1 MSYMRQPRQRPPLK
15 NGVDMQLQTAFA
27 EQNWTTVIRL
37 ADKRQKVAKDSYYEC
52 LKAVAESR
60 LDGVADKAAV
70 LVLVDQWVRGNVTPD
85 LEAIE
90 LLEWACEES
99 LLQHEYEQ
107 TYGTTFGVLRARW
120 VVANKTSLTN
130 PRSVAA
136 ATNCLRSCL
145 QAWDLVNAQQ
155 IATVLD
161 KSSSSKNDRRY
172 MFWSILLTHLL
183 AGDASQPPPKRNIY
197 GMLAQKQL
205 EKAAEAAEAN
215 GINTTEKPVG
225 NDRSLRDEEEFLLYL
240 RVLAA
245 HGTAD
250 NYAQRA
256 LHPKAGAAVQLA
268 TAGRKQLLDEVLL
281 QLRVDRRWDAVFE
294 LCEQAL
300 SLTTKDGAPSTLA
313 CDVRL
318 WNLFILAAQQRD
330 DVEAAFDTVQALL
343 AKYMASP
350 KLPLLYRKNIGLAV
364 LQTTFS
370 LPSSLVPETTT
381 TSHESSVRVEQ
392 LLSYIEAHLDKA
404 SLFNDVRSFVE
415 RLPFEEATD
424 LLKRLQEV
432 ASPESTT
439 PNTLRHVLVFKLRY
453 LLATCPETRCPRS
466 VLYAQTAETQAEA
479 DSILLK
485 GDTVRL
491 FETACKVCRNAAP
504 ANEGCTTCLETIAA
518 GALQLHRS
526 LSDDS
531 ALLKDV
537 LAKLGKDPR
546 IDLSLVAASA
556 FLRLDRLLSAALLLD
571 AQHRQTPDDIP
582 LRLLLVRLSLVLGC
596 GSHAL
601 ALWQPLGVKRSILDA
616 LGPLFYDRLSTA
628 APGLF
633 AGAVGPRRG
642 PLLEPVK
649 QYFGIVLRHPSA
661 VRIWDAFASG
671 SYSSILDMAAYHT
684 RLQQSATRVMAVVE
698 ERRAARAL
706 GGRTESV
713 PDDILGGELYNAT
726 DYGALPNLE
735 SSFGP
740 CLAERVSLG
749 PGFSPFSPSGPS
761 PATAGV
767 VRLQLGVLA
776 ERFLDVVAFKPP
788 KEYKP
793 AKPAEAA
800 ARDRAYVAESLSILD
815 ESLHDLLHKT
825 VDIQAQLTP
834 AEWAYF
840 TAVSALVGYAALA
853 LDSASTP
860 SIFGVLTQSITTSVD
875 LVKQAALSTAS
886 SSTSASALLAS
897 MSDLHSVGMLRET
910 AVAIKSTVLFLTAHH
925 DREATRDR
933 SGKSGLSRDALAGL
947 GQLKT
952 VAIQTFA
959 GIKAH
964 LKAIKDA
971 LGQGGLSTKL
981 KDEVRE
987 DELGKSLTK
996 TVGADA
1002 VDDWVDHLID
1012 GWRATL
1018 QGWTHVQMD

>member
-15 NGVDMQLQTAFA
+15 NGVDMQLQAAFA

-37 ADKRQKVAKDSYYEC
+37 ADKRAKATKDTYYEAV
-52 LKAVAESR
+52 KAVAESR
-60 LDGVADKAAV
+60 LDGVADKVAAF
-70 LVLVDQWVRGNVTPD
+70 VLVDQWARSSSMTPD

-99 LLQHEYEQ
+99 LLQHEYEKA
-107 TYGTTFGVLRARW
+107 YGATFGVLRARW
-120 VVANKTSLTN
+120 VKAN
-130 PRSVAA
+130 PRSAAA

-145 QAWDLVNAQQ
+145 QAWDLANAQQ

-161 KSSSSKNDRRY
+161 KSSQKHDRRY
-172 MFWSILLTHLL
+172 MFWATLLTHLL

-215 GINTTEKPVG
+215 GISTEKAST

-256 LHPKAGAAVQLA
+256 LNAKAGAAVQLA
-268 TAGRKQLLDEVLL
+268 AAGRKQLLDEVLA

-294 LCEQAL
+294 LCEQTL
-300 SLTTKDGAPSTLA
+300 SLETQDRTPSTLA

-318 WNLFILAAQQRD
+318 WDLFVTAAQHRD

-343 AKYMASP
+343 AKYVASP
-350 KLPLLYRKNIGLAV
+350 KLPLLYRKNVGLAV

-370 LPSSLVPETTT
+370 LPASLVPEATEQ
-381 TSHESSVRVEQ
+381 ESSIRVEQ
-392 LLSYIEAHLDKA
+392 LLSFIEAHLDKA
-404 SLFNDVRSFVE
+404 SLFSDVRSFVE

-424 LLKRLQEV
+424 LLERLDV
-432 ASPESTT
+432 SSSDSTSST
-439 PNTLRHVLVFKLRY
+439 SSATLRRVLVFKLRY
-453 LLATCPETRCPRS
+453 LLATCPEIRCPRS
-466 VLYAQTAETQAEA
+466 VLYAHTAETQAEA
-479 DSILLK
+479 DALLLHGDSI
-485 GDTVRL
+485 RL

-504 ANEGCTTCLETIAA
+504 AHEGCTHCLESIAT
-518 GALQLHRS
+518 GALQLHRA
-526 LSDDS
+526 LSDDES
-531 ALLKDV
+531 FLSNV
-537 LAKLGKDPR
+537 LPKLDKDPR
-546 IDLSLVAASA
+546 IDLALVAASV
-556 FLRLDRLLSAALLLD
+556 FLRLDRLLSASLVLD
-571 AQHRQTPDDIP
+571 AQQRQTPEDIP
-582 LRLLLVRLSLVLGC
+582 LRLLLVRLSLRLGC

-601 ALWQPLGVKRSILDA
+601 ALWTPLGVKRSILDA

-633 AGAVGPRRG
+633 AGAVDPRHG
-642 PLLEPVK
+642 PLLEPIK
-649 QYFGIVLRHPSA
+649 QYFGVVLRHPSA

-684 RLQQSATRVMAVVE
+684 RLQQSATRAMAVVE

-706 GGRTESV
+706 GGRTEPV
-713 PDDILGGELYNAT
+713 PDDLPTGSLYNAT

-749 PGFSPFSPSGPS
+749 PGFSTSVP
-761 PATAGV
+761 TGV

-776 ERFLDVVAFKPP
+776 ERFLDIVAFKAP

-793 AKPAEAA
+793 AKPLEAA
-800 ARDRAYVAESLSILD
+800 ARDRAYVAESLAVLD
-815 ESLHDLLHKT
+815 ENLHDLLHKT
-825 VDIQAQLTP
+825 ADVRAQLTP
-834 AEWAYF
+834 TEWAYF
-840 TAVSALVGYAALA
+840 SAVSALVGFAALA

-860 SIFGVLTQSITTSVD
+860 SIFLILTQSLTTSVG
-875 LVKQAALSTAS
+875 LIKQAAALSVSLSTPAGNLV
-886 SSTSASALLAS
+886 TA

-910 AVAIKSTVLFLTAHH
+910 AVAIKYTVLFLQAHH
-925 DREATRDR
+925 DREVTRDR
-933 SGKSGLSRDALAGL
+933 SGKSGLSKDALTGL
-947 GQLKT
+947 AQLK
-952 VAIQTFA
+952 AA
-959 GIKAH
+959 GIRAFADAKAH
-964 LKAIKDA
+964 LKAVKAA
-971 LGQGGLSTKL
+971 LGQSGLL
-981 KDEVRE
+981 AQIKDEARQGA
-987 DELGKSLTK
+987 LGKALTEA
-996 TVGADA
+996 VGADA
-1002 VDDWVDHLID
+1002 VDDWADHLLD
-1012 GWRATL
+1012 GWRSTL
-1018 QGWTHVQMD
+1018 QGWTQVQMD